1 MLTDPIADFLTRIRN
16 ANILFKDRLEI
27 PSSSLKE
34 AIAAVLEREGF
45 VRRYRV
51 ITRGKK
57 KVLQIYLKRTSEG
70 ETVIAHLERISK
82 PGRRMYVKK
91 NEIPRVLNGMGI
103 CILSTPRGLLS
114 GEEASRVGVGGEV
127 LCYVW

>member
-16 ANILFKDRLEI
+16 ANILSKERLEI

-114 GEEASRVGVGGEV
+114 GEEASRVGVGGEI

>member
-16 ANILFKDRLEI
+16 ANILSKERLEI

>member
-1 MLTDPIADFLTRIRN
+1 MLTDPIADLLTRIRN
-16 ANILFKDRLEI
+16 ANILSKDRVEI

-51 ITRGKK
+51 ITRGKR

>member
-1 MLTDPIADFLTRIRN
+1 MLTDPIADLLTRIRN
-16 ANILFKDRLEI
+16 ANILSKDRLEI

-51 ITRGKK
+51 ITRGKR

>member
-1 MLTDPIADFLTRIRN
+1 MLTDPIADLLTRIRN
-16 ANILFKDRLEI
+16 ANILSKDRVEI
-27 PSSSLKE
+27 PSSRLKE

-45 VRRYRV
+45 IGRYRV
-51 ITRGKK
+51 ITRGKRK
-57 KVLQIYLKRTSEG
+57 ALQIYLKRTSEG

>member
-51 ITRGKK
+51 ITRGKR
-57 KVLQIYLKRTSEG
+57 KVLQIYLKHTSEG

>member
-1 MLTDPIADFLTRIRN
+1 MLTDPIADLLTRIRN

-51 ITRGKK
+51 ITRGKR
-57 KVLQIYLKRTSEG
+57 KVLQIYLKRTPEG

>member
-16 ANILFKDRLEI
+16 ANILSKERLEI

-51 ITRGKK
+51 ITRGKR

-70 ETVIAHLERISK
+70 ETVIAHLERISR

>member
-1 MLTDPIADFLTRIRN
+1 MLTDPIADLLTRIRN

-34 AIAAVLEREGF
+34 AIVAVLEREGF

-51 ITRGKK
+51 ITRGKR

-114 GEEASRVGVGGEV
+114 GEEASRVGVGGEI

>member
-1 MLTDPIADFLTRIRN
+1 MLTDPIADLLTRIRN

-27 PSSSLKE
+27 PSSSVKE

-51 ITRGKK
+51 ITRGKR

-82 PGRRMYVKK
+82 PGRRMYIKK

>member
-1 MLTDPIADFLTRIRN
+1 MLTDPVADFLTRIRN
-16 ANILFKDRLEI
+16 ANILSKDRVEV

-45 VRRYRV
+45 IQRYRV
-51 ITRGKK
+51 ITRGKRRA
-57 KVLQIYLKRTSEG
+57 LQIYLRRTSEG
-70 ETVIAHLERISK
+70 ETVIAHLERVSK
-82 PGRRMYVKK
+82 PGRRMYVEK
-91 NEIPRVLNGMGI
+91 NEIPRVLKGMGI
-103 CILSTPRGLLS
+103 CILSTPRGVLS

>member
-1 MLTDPIADFLTRIRN
+1 MLTDPIADLLTRIRN
-16 ANILFKDRLEI
+16 ANILSKDRVEI

-51 ITRGKK
+51 ITRGKRK
-57 KVLQIYLKRTSEG
+57 ALQIYLKRTSEG

>member
-1 MLTDPIADFLTRIRN
+1 MLTDPIADFITRIRN
-16 ANILFKDRLEI
+16 ANILSKDRLEI

-51 ITRGKK
+51 ITRGKR

>member
-1 MLTDPIADFLTRIRN
+1 MLTDPIADLLTRIRN

-34 AIAAVLEREGF
+34 AIVAVLEREGF

-51 ITRGKK
+51 ITRGKR

>member
-16 ANILFKDRLEI
+16 ANILSKDRLEI

-51 ITRGKK
+51 ITRGKR

-114 GEEASRVGVGGEV
+114 GEEALRVGVGGEV

>member
-16 ANILFKDRLEI
+16 ANILSKDRVEI

-34 AIAAVLEREGF
+34 AITAVLEREGF

-51 ITRGKK
+51 ITRGKR
-57 KVLQIYLKRTSEG
+57 KVLQVYLKRTSEG
-70 ETVIAHLERISK
+70 ETVIAHLKRISK

-91 NEIPRVLNGMGI
+91 DEIPRVLNGMGI

-114 GEEASRVGVGGEV
+114 GEEALRVGVGGEV

>member
-1 MLTDPIADFLTRIRN
+1 MLTDPIADLLTRIRN
-16 ANILFKDRLEI
+16 ANILSKDKVEI

-45 VRRYRV
+45 IRRYRV
-51 ITRGKK
+51 ITRGKRK
-57 KVLQIYLKRTSEG
+57 ALQIYLKRTSEG

>member
-16 ANILFKDRLEI
+16 ANILSKERLEI

-51 ITRGKK
+51 ITRGKR

>member
-1 MLTDPIADFLTRIRN
+1 MLTDPIADLLTRIRN
-16 ANILFKDRLEI
+16 ANILSKDRVEI

-45 VRRYRV
+45 IRRYRV
-51 ITRGKK
+51 ITRGKRK
-57 KVLQIYLKRTSEG
+57 ALQIYLKRTSEG

>member
-16 ANILFKDRLEI
+16 ANILSKDRLEI

-51 ITRGKK
+51 ITRGKR

>member
-1 MLTDPIADFLTRIRN
+1 MLTDPIADLLTRIRN
-16 ANILFKDRLEI
+16 ADILSKDRVEI

-45 VRRYRV
+45 IRRHRV
-51 ITRGKK
+51 ITRGKR

-103 CILSTPRGLLS
+103 CILSTPKGLLS
-114 GEEASRVGVGGEV
+114 GEEASRVGVGGEI

>member
-1 MLTDPIADFLTRIRN
+1 MLTDPIADLLTRIRN
-16 ANILFKDRLEI
+16 ANILSKDRVEI

-45 VRRYRV
+45 IRRYRV
-51 ITRGKK
+51 ITRGKR

-82 PGRRMYVKK
+82 PGRRMYIKK

>member
-16 ANILFKDRLEI
+16 ANILSKDRVEI

-45 VRRYRV
+45 LRRYRV
-51 ITRGKK
+51 ITRGKR
-57 KVLQIYLKRTSEG
+57 KVLQVYLKRTSEG
-70 ETVIAHLERISK
+70 ETVIAHLKRISK

-91 NEIPRVLNGMGI
+91 DEIPRVLNGMGI

-114 GEEASRVGVGGEV
+114 GEEALRVGVGGEV

>member
-1 MLTDPIADFLTRIRN
+1 MLTDPIADLLTRIRN
-16 ANILFKDRLEI
+16 ANILSKDRVEI

-45 VRRYRV
+45 IRRHRV
-51 ITRGKK
+51 ITRGKR

-114 GEEASRVGVGGEV
+114 GEEASRVGVGGEI

>member
-16 ANILFKDRLEI
+16 ANILSKDRLEI

>member
-1 MLTDPIADFLTRIRN
+1 MLTDPIADLLTRIRN

-51 ITRGKK
+51 ITRGKR

>member
-16 ANILFKDRLEI
+16 ANILSKDRLEI

-51 ITRGKK
+51 ITRGKR
-57 KVLQIYLKRTSEG
+57 KVLQIYLKHTSEG

>member
-1 MLTDPIADFLTRIRN
+1 MLTDPIADLLTRIRN
-16 ANILFKDRLEI
+16 ANILSKDRVEI

-45 VRRYRV
+45 IRRYRV
-51 ITRGKK
+51 ITRGKR

-103 CILSTPRGLLS
+103 CVLSTPRGLLS